1 MKYLSKNLFTFLYVA
16 SLKMKNWWQYEDGPG
31 GGGGWQ
37 YEDGLRVTF
46 EEMHFSL
53 EREMLE

>member
-1 MKYLSKNLFTFLYVA
+1 MRMV
-16 SLKMKNWWQYEDGPG
+16 QEEEEEEEDGPGGG